1 MYIACNERI
10 SLAGICVNGAR
21 QEMHDV
27 NSALLLRESKSLVCL
42 WSCNGC
48 L

>member
-1 MYIACNERI
+1 MYIACDERI
-10 SLAGICVNGAR
+10 SMTGICVNRAR

-27 NSALLLRESKSLVCL
+27 NFALLLRESKAPVCL
-42 WSCNGC
+42 WSCNGR